1 MKPSL
6 FWNTIRRESRGS
18 RGRLVFFTLCV
29 ALGVAAIVSVSSLLS
44 AFEEGLR
51 FRSREVLAGDLLVS
65 SRQPLPETLD
75 ATLERARVATG
86 LPPLTRSDHRE
97 LPTLAS
103 FDRDGERKSRLV
115 MLKAVDAQYPLA
127 GELVLRSGDAFRPK
141 LEGFG
146 AVVASE
152 LLAEL
157 QCEVGDSIVIG
168 GQSFE
173 IRDVVESEPDRL
185 QISFSAGPRVFIA
198 IEDLEALSLLK
209 FGSRVRYRAL
219 FAGDSIPVPQLH
231 ELRDALQEELP
242 DVEYLEIQTHD
253 EAQPALREGIDRV
266 ERYLG
271 LVALVSLLLGCAGI
285 AQIVSTWIN
294 GRQDEIAILRCLGFR
309 PRDVSVIFLS
319 AVLLLATIGSA
330 IGALVGGAVPFV
342 LPTWVPGL
350 VPPELVDPWQPGP
363 PLRGLLMGVGV
374 AFVFGLPP
382 LLSIWRVSPLRA
394 LRQGVEPL
402 RISWLYR
409 GVASVMLLGGITLAS
424 YVQARDVELALTFT
438 GSILGLA
445 LVLVLV
451 ARAVV
456 WIARRVPRQRL
467 SPYVRHGIA
476 ALGRP
481 AAGTTTAIAA
491 LGLGVAIVLGLDLVE
506 RRIIDDLRAT
516 LPPDAPSAYLWDVQ
530 PDQWAE
536 VETILKEHA
545 GVESYKAVPI
555 AMARLRAVDDK
566 PVRELLEGVDPD
578 DRQHWVLTREQRL
591 TWFDELDESNT
602 IVEGEW
608 WSDEIP
614 NEVSVE
620 IEFARDLGA
629 EVGSILTFDI
639 QGTPVELR
647 VSSLREVEW
656 RSFSINFFLVVEPGP
671 LEAAPHFQMVGV
683 RAEPASEDAL
693 QAELTRAVPNIVVIR
708 VREIIE
714 RVVQIMTQ
722 LSLGVQILGGVTI
735 VLALLMLAG
744 SIGATSLDRGREVAL
759 LKTLGVTRRGV
770 VGLFTIEYA
779 ITGLVGG
786 AIGAVAAVVGSTV
799 FLERSLDLPVE
810 LDVMAP
816 VVTTLAC
823 AVFAV
828 GCGLAASLRPLR
840 QRPLAALR

>member
-65 SRQPLPETLD
+65 SRQPLPEALD

-86 LPPLTRSDHRE
+86 SPPLTRSDHRE

-231 ELRDALQEELP
+231 ELRDALEEELP
-242 DVEYLEIQTHD
+242 DVEYLAIQTHD

-319 AVLLLATIGSA
+319 AVLLLATVGSA
-330 IGALVGGAVPFV
+330 LGALVGGAVPFV

-350 VPPELVDPWQPGP
+350 VPPELVDPWQLGP
-363 PLRGLLMGVGV
+363 PLRGLLMGIGV

-409 GVASVMLLGGITLAS
+409 GLASVLLLGGITLAS

-491 LGLGVAIVLGLDLVE
+491 LGLGVAIVLGLYLVE

-555 AMARLRAVDDK
+555 AMARLRAVGDK
-566 PVRELLEGVDPD
+566 PVRELLEGVEPD

-602 IVEGEW
+602 IVAGEW
-608 WSDEIP
+608 WSDEIA

-620 IEFARDLGA
+620 VEFAKDLGA
-629 EVGSILTFDI
+629 DVGSILTFDI
-639 QGTPVELR
+639 QGTPVELH

-770 VGLFTIEYA
+770 VALFTIEYA

-816 VVTTLAC
+816 IVTTLAC